1 MLVALY
7 GLSAMESRMK
17 VALTIWNNRI
27 SPVFDVAQQALLL
40 EVEQRVIQHQQVF
53 DLPVDSAINKLT
65 FLISQNVDLL
75 ICGAISRSLQ
85 LAIEEHG
92 IKVYPFCSG
101 EVSELIECWQ
111 KDQLDQVSFA
121 MPGCG
126 KRRRMGQRTQGN
138 GCWNSDNHCRR
149 QIKHLGGNDA

>member
-1 MLVALY
+1 
-7 GLSAMESRMK
+7 MK

-53 DLPVDSAINKLT
+53 DLPVDSAMNKLT

-85 LAIEEHG
+85 LAIEEH
-92 IKVYPFCSG
+92 V
-101 EVSELIECWQ
+101 
-111 KDQLDQVSFA
+111 LDCIQ
-121 MPGCG
+121 
-126 KRRRMGQRTQGN
+126 N
-138 GCWNSDNHCRR
+138 
-149 QIKHLGGNDA
+149 

>member
-1 MLVALY
+1 
-7 GLSAMESRMK
+7 MK

-27 SPVFDVAQQALLL
+27 SPVFDVAQHALLL
-40 EVEQRVIQHQQVF
+40 EAEQSVILNQKVF
-53 DLPVDSAINKLT
+53 DLPVDSPINKLT

-111 KDQLDQVSFA
+111 KDQLDLVSFA

-126 KRRRMGQRTQGN
+126 KRRGMRQRTQGN
-138 GCWNSDNHCRR
+138 GCRNSDNHCRR
-149 QIKHLGGNDA
+149 QIKNLGGSDA

>member
-1 MLVALY
+1 
-7 GLSAMESRMK
+7 MK

-27 SPVFDVAQQALLL
+27 SPVFDVAQHVLLL
-40 EVEQRVIQHQQVF
+40 EAQQSVIQQQQVV

-65 FLISQNVDLL
+65 FLVSQKVDLL

-85 LAIEEHG
+85 LAIEEQG
-92 IKVYPFCSG
+92 INVYPFCSG

-111 KDQLDQVSFA
+111 KDQLERVSFA

-126 KRRRMGQRTQGN
+126 KRRRIRQRTQGN
-138 GCWNSDNHCRR
+138 GCRNSDNHCRR

>member
-1 MLVALY
+1 
-7 GLSAMESRMK
+7 MK

-27 SPVFDVAQQALLL
+27 SPVFDVAQHALLL
-40 EVEQRVIQHQQVF
+40 EAEQSVILNQKVF
-53 DLPVDSAINKLT
+53 DLPVDSPINKLT

-111 KDQLDQVSFA
+111 KDQLDRVSFA

-126 KRRRMGQRTQGN
+126 KRRGMGQRTQGN
-138 GCWNSDNHCRR
+138 GCRNSDNHCRR
-149 QIKHLGGNDA
+149 QIKNLGGSDA